1 MTDLS
6 HFPPTPI
13 ASTVA
18 RHLDDWEK
26 LENYRLQE
34 QSLSLL
40 FHQFCP
46 SNIKLEHVLLKV
58 SALNDFYSTNIFDT
72 YSVAKHI
79 VGLKIDGRLAAHD
92 LSLVNEIAAI
102 TIKGK
107 PKNFYSF
114 ATKFCSHHQADV
126 FPIFDSYV
134 EKMLC
139 HFAKL
144 EHFSQFSKPDLRD
157 YRRFVEVIHGFRNHY
172 RLDQYSLRQIDIY
185 LWLEG
190 KKYFRRANH
199 AA

>member
-1 MTDLS
+1 M
-6 HFPPTPI
+6 
-13 ASTVA
+13 
-18 RHLDDWEK
+18 
-26 LENYRLQE
+26 
-34 QSLSLL
+34 SLL

-46 SNIKLEHVLLKV
+46 SNSDLAHVLLKV

-79 VGLKIDGRLAAHD
+79 LGLSIDRRLSSHD
-92 LSLVNEIAAI
+92 LSLVNDIAAI

-114 ATKFCSHHQADV
+114 ATKYCSHHHADV

-139 HFAKL
+139 HFARRDS
-144 EHFSQFSKPDLRD
+144 FPQFAKPDLRD
-157 YRRFVEVIHGFRNHY
+157 YVRFVDVIQTFRNHY
-172 RLDQYSLRQIDIY
+172 RLGLYSLRQIDIY

-190 KKYFRRANH
+190 KQYFRREFH
-199 AA
+199 AAKARKTARGVKGAK

>member
-1 MTDLS
+1 MTDTAP
-6 HFPPTPI
+6 FPPTP
-13 ASTVA
+13 ASGTVA
-18 RHLDDWEK
+18 SHLADWQN

-40 FHQFCP
+40 FHQLCP
-46 SNIKLEHVLLKV
+46 SNTVVEHVLLKV

-79 VGLKIDGRLAAHD
+79 VSLGIDHRLASSD
-92 LSLVNEIAAI
+92 VSLVNEIALV

-107 PKNFYSF
+107 QRNFYSF

-139 HFAKL
+139 YFEKCDS
-144 EHFSQFSKPDLRD
+144 FSQFAKPDLRD
-157 YRRFVEVIHGFRNHY
+157 YGRFVEVVHAFRTHY
-172 RLDQYSLRQIDIY
+172 RLEQFSLREIDIY

-190 KKYFRRANH
+190 KKYFRPSHH

>member
-1 MTDLS
+1 MTDLVN
-6 HFPPTPI
+6 FPPTPI
-13 ASTVA
+13 AGTVA
-18 RHLDDWEK
+18 GHLADWEK

-46 SNIKLEHVLLKV
+46 SNSELEHVLLKV
-58 SALNDFYSTNIFDT
+58 SSLNDCYSTNIFDT

-79 VGLKIDGRLAAHD
+79 VGLGVDRRLASHD

-139 HFAKL
+139 HFSRFDRFAK
-144 EHFSQFSKPDLRD
+144 FSKRDLRD
-157 YRRFVEVIHGFRNHY
+157 YRRFVQIVHSFRSHY

-190 KKYFRRANH
+190 KKYFRREN
-199 AA
+199 